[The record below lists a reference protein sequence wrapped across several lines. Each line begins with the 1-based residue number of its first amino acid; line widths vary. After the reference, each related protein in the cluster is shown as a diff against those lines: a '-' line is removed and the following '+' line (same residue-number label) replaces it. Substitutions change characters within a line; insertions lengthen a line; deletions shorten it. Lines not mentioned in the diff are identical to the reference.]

1 MATLTRRNGFSLIEI
16 MVGMVVV
23 VFVSVVV
30 GKTVGAYADHV
41 TNQVTAQ
48 QLRIAGRAAEKYLND
63 NAAGVAAI
71 AGPTTPFIA
80 SSATLASYM
89 PAGINPVNAFGQNFE
104 LRVIEQPAG
113 RLQALVMT
121 IGGEAIPGRQA
132 NSIASI
138 AGTAGGRIT
147 PENPAN
153 MTGGKGMYAVPLA
166 PYGTSPG
173 VGHLGYWLAAAAADA
188 CVPPAP
194 VVTTGA
200 CPAGQTG
207 AITFT
212 NTATCPSSTSVVS
225 WSGPVQTGSTC
236 VPIGPPPPASCTVP
250 VGTVRNWTVSGA
262 SCSAARGGTVASGSS
277 LVWTD
282 AGSPTTGNASFQ
294 CTNGTL
300 ANTANAGAT
309 CVDST
314 PPPPTCVVPSP
325 STQTQMLSC
334 ASGQYGAITQSRSAS
349 CPSPTGSVS
358 WTSWSTTS
366 NTCTSCPASSVEK
379 QWVSTTNGT
388 CPAGQSG
395 AITREKEQQRT
406 KSYSCPAGTTS
417 LPAAS
422 FSAWVDTGAVRD
434 VSSTCTTTCTAPSAS
449 SSATTR
455 AASSLSGTDADCPA
469 GQWGSHTWAQSRTEN
484 GTVTTSWTCPGP
496 TSSTSTSWLGT
507 FNVGA
512 KTVTGGSCSTCPAPT
527 SSTATQ
533 WVPAASG
540 TCPAGQTGAVTREKE
555 QARTSTTSY
564 SCPAGTAA
572 LPAPTTSAGGWVD
585 TGAVRDASNTC
596 AFPPPVFSGATA
608 CVRGTTCRAGAIGV
622 TDLFSPRAAGLT
634 CNGALGPSSFT
645 ITVTAGT
652 QTGTLAAI
660 CSQDSAT
667 GSCMPASS
675 IASAVIGGVAY
686 TAHVACSGGS
696 STRQVEAHGWLT
708 TP

>member
-16 MVGMVVV
+16 MMVMVALVIASVGVAKV
-23 VFVSVVV
+23 
-30 GKTVGAYADHV
+30 VGAYADHV

-80 SSATLASYM
+80 SSATLANYM

-166 PYGTSPG
+166 PYGASPG

-225 WSGPVQTGSTC
+225 WSGPIQTGSTC
-236 VPIGPPPPASCTVP
+236 VAAAADCIVPA
-250 VGTVRNWTVSGA
+250 GTVRSWTVG
-262 SCSAARGGTVASGSS
+262 SAVCTAATGGTVTSGSS
-277 LVWTD
+277 LLFTD
-282 AGSPTTGNASFQ
+282 AGSPTTGAASYL
-294 CTNGTL
+294 CTTGAL
-300 ANTANAGAT
+300 AATPLAGAT

-314 PPPPTCVVPSP
+314 PLCVVPSP
-325 STQTQMLSC
+325 STQTQTLSC
-334 ASGQYGAITQSRSAS
+334 AAGQYGAIAQSRSAS
-349 CPSPTGSVS
+349 CPSPTGAVS
-358 WTSWSTTS
+358 WTAWSTTS
-366 NTCTSCPASSVEK
+366 NTCTSCPASTVETR
-379 QWVSTTNGT
+379 WVSTTDGT

-422 FSAWVDTGAVRD
+422 ISAWADTGAVRD
-434 VSSTCTTTCTAPSAS
+434 VSSTCTTTCTAPSPT

-455 AASSLSGTDADCPA
+455 AASSLSGTDADCAA
-469 GQWGSHTWAQSRTEN
+469 GQFGSHTWSQARTEN
-484 GTVTTSWTCPGP
+484 GTITTSWTCPGP
-496 TSSTSTSWLGT
+496 TSSASTAWLGT

-512 KTVTGGSCSTCPAPT
+512 KTVTGGSCTACPASTT
-527 SSTATQ
+527 SSTTQ
-533 WVPAASG
+533 WVPTTNG
-540 TCPAGQTGAVTREKE
+540 TCPVGQTGTVTREKE
-555 QARTSTTSY
+555 QAQTSTTSY

-572 LPAPTTSAGGWVD
+572 LPAPTTFFGTWID
-585 TGAVRDASNTC
+585 TGVVRDVSNTC
-596 AFPPPVFSGATA
+596 VAAVVTCSFQPRTDLWAFFNPKVGGALLCIPYDTQFGCSDGSAAVQVVIGTPEPGPACNVVATPPTPTG
-608 CVRGTTCRAGAIGV
+608 GTTV
-622 TDLFSPRAAGLT
+622 NPL
-634 CNGALGPSSFT
+634 PSRFGT
-645 ITVTAGT
+645 IT
-652 QTGTLAAI
+652 TG
-660 CSQDSAT
+660 
-667 GSCMPASS
+667 PKK
-675 IASAVIGGVAY
+675 Y
-686 TAHVACSGGS
+686 
-696 STRQVEAHGWLT
+696 
-708 TP
+708 